1 MSDKL
6 KNTLKGKNGGL
17 FPMALALGGLASGIL
32 YLKVQKDKRS
42 EELEKKA
49 AQEAEAAAKSKL
61 PKISVENETKKA

>member
-1 MSDKL
+1 
-6 KNTLKGKNGGL
+6 
-17 FPMALALGGLASGIL
+17 MALALGGLASGIL